1 MSFPPPTE
9 KQARVLWF
17 SLTALAV
24 GAALALLGAVLWG
37 VGMVVNKLSPVLIPL
52 AVAGILAYLLDPLV
66 DFFERRLSRAAAIL
80 AVFSLAVLCVVL
92 LLGTVIPRLVVE
104 TSDLVQRAPALLEKG
119 QKGVSE
125 WLATSP
131 WAAKAKVA
139 WDQQGMDLADWLMA
153 SLPKV
158 TQWLLARLGQ
168 AASWFGLLA
177 GFALVP
183 VYVFYFLLEKK
194 RIEGGWANSLPI
206 AAGPV
211 RDEAVFILSSINDC
225 LVTFF
230 RGQVLVALCDGAML
244 TLGLWAVGVEFALF
258 LGFVAGILC
267 IVPYLGVM
275 VALVPA
281 VTLAALQFQDWEH
294 PVAVLAIFAVVLKL
308 DSWYLSPKIIGDR
321 VGLHPLAIII
331 SVMAGTC
338 LLGGLLG
345 GLLAIPIAAALRT
358 LLAHYVWKRPA
369 STTTA

>member
-1 MSFPPPTE
+1 MNFPPPTE

-17 SLTALAV
+17 SLSALAV
-24 GAALALLGAVLWG
+24 GVTLALLGAVVLAAG
-37 VGMVVNKLSPVLIPL
+37 IVVNKLSPVLIPL
-52 AVAGILAYLLDPLV
+52 AVAGILAYLLDPMV
-66 DFFERRLSRAAAIL
+66 DFFERRMSRAWAIL
-80 AVFSLAVLCVVL
+80 AVFGVALLCVGL

-104 TSDLVQRAPALLEKG
+104 TGDLAQRMPALLEKG
-119 QKGVSE
+119 QKS
-125 WLATSP
+125 LSDSLSTSP
-131 WAAKAKVA
+131 WAAKAEVA
-139 WDQQGMDLADWLMA
+139 WNQQRVGLTDWLMS

-206 AAGPV
+206 AAGSV
-211 RDEAVFILSSINDC
+211 RDETVFILRSINDC
-225 LVTFF
+225 LITFF
-230 RGQVLVALCDGAML
+230 RGQVLVALCDGALL

-258 LGFVAGILC
+258 LGFVAGVLC

-281 VTLAALQFQDWEH
+281 LTLAGIQFQDWQH

-345 GLLAIPIAAALRT
+345 GVLAIPLAAALRT

-369 STTTA
+369 NPAAP

>member
-24 GAALALLGAVLWG
+24 GSALALLGTVLWG
-37 VGMVVNKLSPVLIPL
+37 VGLVINKLSPVLIPL

-66 DFFERRLSRAAAIL
+66 DFFERRMSRAWAIL
-80 AVFSLAVLCVVL
+80 AVFSLALLCVGL

-104 TSDLVQRAPALLEKG
+104 TGDLAQRAPALVEKA
-119 QKGVSE
+119 QTDVSK

-131 WAAKAKVA
+131 WAAKAKIA
-139 WDQQGMDLADWLMA
+139 WDKQGSDVTDWFV
-153 SLPKV
+153 STLPKA
-158 TQWLLARLGQ
+158 TEWLLARLGQ
-168 AASWFGLLA
+168 AASWLGLLA

-194 RIEGGWANSLPI
+194 RIEGGWADYLPI
-206 AAGPV
+206 AAGSV
-211 RDEAVFILSSINDC
+211 RDEAVFILRSINDC

-230 RGQVLVALCDGAML
+230 RGQVLVALCDGALL

-281 VTLAALQFQDWEH
+281 VSLAALQFQDWQH
-294 PVAVLAIFAVVLKL
+294 PAAVLAIFAVVLKL
-308 DSWYLSPKIIGDR
+308 DGWYLSPKIIGDR

-345 GLLAIPIAAALRT
+345 GLLAIPFAAALRT
-358 LLAHYVWKRPA
+358 LLAHYVWKRPTNA
-369 STTTA
+369 SAT